1 MDDIARSISIVE
13 IGIKIYALVTIDD
26 IGLEIIEVSDPEN
39 PESVGCIDTNGK
51 SMGVSTIE
59 MGRIIYALVADYN
72 GGFKMIELSDPR
84 NPVLVGSV

>member
-39 PESVGCIDTNGK
+39 PESVGSIDTNGK

-59 MGRIIYALVADYN
+59 MGRIIYALVVDEKEGLN
-72 GGFKMIELSDPR
+72 FI
-84 NPVLVGSV
+84 